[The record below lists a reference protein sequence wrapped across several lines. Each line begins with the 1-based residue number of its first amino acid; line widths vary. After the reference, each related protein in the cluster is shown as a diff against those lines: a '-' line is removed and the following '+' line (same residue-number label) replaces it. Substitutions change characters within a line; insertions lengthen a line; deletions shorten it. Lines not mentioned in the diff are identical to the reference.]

1 MCKVNRK
8 FLITALVL
16 SLTLMLAGTLVF
28 AGYHITITIDG
39 REIESDVAPQLLD
52 GRTLVPIR
60 VITEY
65 FGADVAWVQE
75 TMSVEITSPP
85 QRFLDAY
92 TEKEMYI
99 KQASEVLPMFNAG
112 TAVVLDVRGDDLRA
126 RSLIID
132 SIHIPMPQ
140 LLDRLDEL
148 PRDKAIAVYCAKN
161 INAAYAVAILN
172 MQGYEAYLLENG
184 INAWISAG
192 GKTMFYTR

>member
-1 MCKVNRK
+1 MNRK
-8 FLITALVL
+8 LLITAVL
-16 SLTLMLAGTLVF
+16 ALALLIAGALVF
-28 AGYHITITIDG
+28 AGHHITILIDG
-39 REIESDVAPQLLD
+39 REIESDVPPQLVD

-60 VITEY
+60 VITEH
-65 FGADVAWVQE
+65 FGADVGWVQE
-75 TMSVEITSPP
+75 TRTVEITSPYGK
-85 QRFLDAY
+85 FMEGY
-92 TEKEMYI
+92 GEKEMYI

-184 INAWISAG
+184 INAWITAG
-192 GKTMFYTR
+192 GKTRFYTR